1 MTPTSRVSPQ
11 DPVAALL
18 FGLLGLLG
26 ALGLLSRLGITI
38 DQGGVIVGWVMMILA
53 SLRAWRDSKK
63 APLLGTVVVEPAQVL
78 VNGDMPPELAAS
90 VTQEIA
96 KAKAARGSG

>member
-53 SLRAWRDSKK
+53 ALRAWRDSKK
-63 APLLGTVVVEPAQVL
+63 APLLGTVVLEQGPPIV
-78 VNGDMPPELAAS
+78 GDMPPELAAS

-96 KAKAARGSG
+96 KAKAARGL